1 MAAVRERIAS
11 EWAALQDVIG
21 RLSEVQLTRPGRDGG
36 WSIKDHIAHISGW
49 EEYLLGVLAHDPAHT
64 AFGLDAAT
72 FETLDTDGL
81 NARLHERSR
90 DRPLEEVLVTS
101 KRTHRRVLESL
112 ATISDDHLGK
122 TIAALAGDPS
132 DDRTLLWKI
141 AANTYEHYTEHRG
154 WILEQLSASP
164 SGRGKSR

>member
-36 WSIKDHIAHISGW
+36 WSIKDHVAHITGW
-49 EEYLLGVLAHDPAHT
+49 EEYLLGVLAHDPAHR

-81 NARLHERSR
+81 NARLYERSR
-90 DRPLEEVLVTS
+90 HLPLQEVLVAS
-101 KRTHRRVLESL
+101 KRTHQRVLESL
-112 ATISDDHLGK
+112 AAVSDDDLGK

-132 DDRTLLWKI
+132 DSRTLVWKV
-141 AANTYEHYTEHRG
+141 AANTYEHYAEHRG
-154 WILEQLSASP
+154 WILEQLEA
-164 SGRGKSR
+164 